1 MIKSKRK
8 KERRVIKKEE
18 ERKEKT
24 PDPRDIYRIVNL
36 AGEMGFDMGKSRE
49 IECAKWV

>member
-1 MIKSKRK
+1 MINSKRK
-8 KERRVIKKEE
+8 KERRVKKK
-18 ERKEKT
+18 RKEKT

-36 AGEMGFDMGKSRE
+36 TEEMGFDMGKSWG

>member
-1 MIKSKRK
+1 MINSKRK
-8 KERRVIKKEE
+8 KERRVKKKK
-18 ERKEKT
+18 RKEKT

-36 AGEMGFDMGKSRE
+36 AEEMGFDMGKSRG